1 MLILKYLFVLYL
13 EHYIIYTIECEVLK
27 VIVSYIE
34 GKWENFRILS
44 HVGTD
49 NNNYCLYQHNNYY
62 YDNAEACTANMS
74 RHFTYGGFCCFC
86 VAELFGIFFF

>member
-13 EHYIIYTIECEVLK
+13 EHYTNYTIECEIILK
-27 VIVSYIE
+27 VIVSYVA

-49 NNNYCLYQHNNYY
+49 NNY
-62 YDNAEACTANMS
+62 YDNALAYTNMA

-86 VAELFGIFFF
+86 VAELFDIFFLGSN